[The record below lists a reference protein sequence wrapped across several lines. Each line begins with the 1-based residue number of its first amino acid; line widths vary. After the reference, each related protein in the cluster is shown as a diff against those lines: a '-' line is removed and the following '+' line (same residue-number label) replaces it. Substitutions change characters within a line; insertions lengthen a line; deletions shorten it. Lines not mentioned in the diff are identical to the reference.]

1 VENVWKGCQHLAQIK
16 IYGLR
21 EHLDTVKSQ
30 LSDVIHACVVEAL
43 KLPADKRFH
52 RFLALDASDFIYPAD
67 RSERYTIIEISM
79 FEGRSD
85 DAKKYLIHLL
95 FEKLSAELTIS
106 IQDVEITIFETPRQN
121 WGIRG
126 MAGDEL
132 NLNYNVK
139 V

>member
-1 VENVWKGCQHLAQIK
+1 MENVRKGCPQLAQIK

-21 EHLDTVKSQ
+21 EHLESVKSQ
-30 LSDVIHACVVEAL
+30 LSDVIHACMVEAL

-67 RSERYTIIEISM
+67 RSERYTVIEISM

-85 DAKKYLIHLL
+85 EAKKHLIHLL
-95 FEKLSAELTIS
+95 FEKLNAELNLPS
-106 IQDVEITIFETPRQN
+106 QDVEITIFETPRQN

-126 MAGDEL
+126 LTGDEL

>member
-1 VENVWKGCQHLAQIK
+1 LAQIK

-21 EHLDTVKSQ
+21 EPLDAVKKQ
-30 LSDVIHACVVEAL
+30 LSDVIHACMVEAL

-52 RFLALDASDFIYPAD
+52 RFLALDSSDFIYPAD

-79 FEGRSD
+79 FEGRSEE
-85 DAKKYLIHLL
+85 AKKHLIRLL
-95 FEKLSAELTIS
+95 FEQLNTELKLSAH
-106 IQDVEITIFETPRQN
+106 DVEITIFETPRQN